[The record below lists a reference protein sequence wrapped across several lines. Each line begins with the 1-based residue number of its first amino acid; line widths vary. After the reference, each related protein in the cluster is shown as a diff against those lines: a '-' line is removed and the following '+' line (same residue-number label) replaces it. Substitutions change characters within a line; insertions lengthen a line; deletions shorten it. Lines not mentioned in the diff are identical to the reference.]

1 MKLDYETKVRAVA
14 QRLSAEYQ
22 LPTHIVEEDLW
33 HELKD
38 VMVTAVGLQGNL
50 NIKISALGDNATV
63 KIESDVG
70 VQLYQER
77 HNIYDIFSERKN
89 KQQLRFIA
97 RIAYQMP
104 RFNSR

>member
-22 LPTHIVEEDLW
+22 LPTHIVAEDLW

-50 NIKISALGDNATV
+50 NIKVSALGDNATV

-70 VQLYQER
+70 VQLYEER
-77 HNIYDIFSERKN
+77 QPTIYQKVGEEEVANFFLTPVK
-89 KQQLRFIA
+89 
-97 RIAYQMP
+97 
-104 RFNSR
+104 